1 MKCIFVPLQIKQPRP
16 GLWGA
21 ILDRLL
27 GTQSIPNPS
36 SFAGRFVVLDGERCL
51 VSSDAIT
58 WHSQGDVAAQAN
70 LQDNHQTH

>member
-1 MKCIFVPLQIKQPRP
+1 MKCILVPLQIKQPRP

-27 GTQSIPNPS
+27 GAQSIPNPS
-36 SFAGRFVVLDGERCL
+36 SFAGWFVVLDGERCL

-58 WHSQGDVAAQAN
+58 WHSPGDVAARVA